1 MCEAKMTNEVKVNDP
16 NEVKVN
22 EQQFLGEL
30 TSNTTDSCC
39 AVVAVMGSSAEVG
52 DVFFK
57 LDTGAS
63 VSVIACKQ
71 PILKRVKLVKSDKVL
86 MGPGQATLDVL
97 GQFTATISYKDVST
111 EEVLYVVDRQE
122 HSLLS
127 KGACER
133 LKLLTFH
140 VDSVSEYRAKYSE
153 MFEGLGEL
161 RDYPYTI
168 KLRDDASSVA
178 LTVPRRVPYPL
189 LPKVKAE
196 LDRMVEQGVI
206 SKVERPTDWCS
217 GLVVVPKAN
226 KTDVRLCVDLTQLNK
241 AVKREFHP
249 MSSVD
254 DSLAK
259 LSNAQY
265 FTRLDANS
273 GFWQIPLD
281 TESQLLTTFIT
292 RYGRF
297 CFHRLCFG
305 ISSAPEILQRTMN
318 KILEG
323 VPGVICHM
331 DDVIIH
337 GTTREEHDQRVDEV
351 MERIKRS
358 GMTLNNKCEFS
369 KTSTKFLGFIIDEGG
384 IHADPSKVAAISKF
398 PAPQNVT
405 ELQRFLGMVNQMG
418 RFAPNLTSLTSP
430 LR

>member
-1 MCEAKMTNEVKVNDP
+1 M
-16 NEVKVN
+16 
-22 EQQFLGEL
+22 
-30 TSNTTDSCC
+30 S
-39 AVVAVMGSSAEVG
+39 
-52 DVFFK
+52 FFK

-63 VSVIACKQ
+63 VSVIACKE
-71 PILKRVKLVKSDKVL
+71 PILKRLKLVKSDKVL

-97 GQFTATISYKDVST
+97 GQCTATISYKDVST

-127 KGACER
+127 KGAWER

-140 VDSVSEYRAKYSE
+140 VNSVISEYRAKYSE

-168 KLRDDASSVA
+168 KLKDDASPVA
-178 LTVPRRVPYPL
+178 LTV

-226 KTDVRLCVDLTQLNK
+226 KMDVRLCVDLTQLNK

-292 RYGRF
+292 
-297 CFHRLCFG
+297 
-305 ISSAPEILQRTMN
+305 T
-318 KILEG
+318 
-323 VPGVICHM
+323 
-331 DDVIIH
+331 
-337 GTTREEHDQRVDEV
+337 
-351 MERIKRS
+351 
-358 GMTLNNKCEFS
+358 
-369 KTSTKFLGFIIDEGG
+369 
-384 IHADPSKVAAISKF
+384 
-398 PAPQNVT
+398 
-405 ELQRFLGMVNQMG
+405 
-418 RFAPNLTSLTSP
+418 
-430 LR
+430 

>member
-1 MCEAKMTNEVKVNDP
+1 MIRQAECVDKQSSELRAASRTENVHSGQGNSYAKKGNAKKPWKSSTKLTPRHPCRRCGNRSHPVQQCPAKDAECFKCKNKGHFAKMCEAKMTNEVKVNGP

-30 TSNTTDSCC
+30 TSNTTDSP
-39 AVVAVMGSSAEVG
+39 AEVG

-63 VSVIACKQ
+63 VSVIACKE

-161 RDYPYTI
+161 RDYPDTI
-168 KLRDDASSVA
+168 KLRDNASPVA
-178 LTVPRRVPYPL
+178 LTVPRRFPYPL

-217 GLVVVPKAN
+217 GLVVVPKEN
-226 KTDVRLCVDLTQLNK
+226 KTDVRLCVALTQLNK

-249 MSSVD
+249 MS
-254 DSLAK
+254 
-259 LSNAQY
+259 
-265 FTRLDANS
+265 
-273 GFWQIPLD
+273 
-281 TESQLLTTFIT
+281 
-292 RYGRF
+292 
-297 CFHRLCFG
+297 
-305 ISSAPEILQRTMN
+305 
-318 KILEG
+318 
-323 VPGVICHM
+323 
-331 DDVIIH
+331 
-337 GTTREEHDQRVDEV
+337 
-351 MERIKRS
+351 
-358 GMTLNNKCEFS
+358 
-369 KTSTKFLGFIIDEGG
+369 
-384 IHADPSKVAAISKF
+384 
-398 PAPQNVT
+398 
-405 ELQRFLGMVNQMG
+405 
-418 RFAPNLTSLTSP
+418 
-430 LR
+430 